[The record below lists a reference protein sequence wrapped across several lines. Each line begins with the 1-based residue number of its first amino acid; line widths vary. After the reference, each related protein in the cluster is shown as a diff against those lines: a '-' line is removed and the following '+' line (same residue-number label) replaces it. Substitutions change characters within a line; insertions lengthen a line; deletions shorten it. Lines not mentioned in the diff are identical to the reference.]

1 MELILVTSLVL
12 LSPALLAG
20 SLVFPVYWILQYRI
34 LRRTGSWDLERELHG
49 RWLRFLNRTILLA
62 YVLCA
67 GGILL
72 PSVFPTVHAFLV
84 GGWMLWIAAPLLL
97 DLLIVMTI
105 SPDEA
110 VGRWRAEQRVRR
122 PWL

>member
-1 MELILVTSLVL
+1 MELIVVTSLVL

-20 SLVFPVYWILQYRI
+20 SLVFPLYWVLQYRI
-34 LRRTGSWDLERELHG
+34 LRRTGSWVLQREL
-49 RWLRFLNRTILLA
+49 RWRWMRFLNRTILLA

-67 GGILL
+67 GGILF
-72 PSVFPTVHAFLV
+72 PGVFPTVHAFLW
-84 GGWMLWIAAPLLL
+84 GGWMLWVAAPLLL

-110 VGRWRAEQRVRR
+110 VARWRAEQRVRR